1 MTRSQHDSSQPPPKR
16 RTPLWLII
24 AATAIVTIL
33 IVVGINA
40 LSDKEETAADTPT
53 TEQPVEPAK
62 DDIEPSADSDE
73 PLVYSPEDPFLISVP
88 FNPQLLDEIAER
100 EQAIRDGYVPGTVY
114 SPTDPLMVEVKTL
127 TEQLEEQY
135 YYANIYRPENP
146 TVEEFR
152 ITFVEVSWQTLGY
165 YKNLYLVGT
174 GSTSENLRDISA
186 DITEKRAWVSEHAG
200 YYQYAPSE

>member
-1 MTRSQHDSSQPPPKR
+1 MTRSQHDPNQPPSNR

-33 IVVGINA
+33 IIAGINA

-53 TEQPVEPAK
+53 TDQPVEPSK
-62 DDIEPSADSDE
+62 DDTEPSADSDE
-73 PLVYSPEDPFLISVP
+73 PLVYSPEDPFLIDVP
-88 FNPQLLDEIAER
+88 FNPQFLDELEER
-100 EQAIRDGYVPGTVY
+100 EQTIRDGYVPGTVY
-114 SPTDPLMVEVKTL
+114 PPTDPLMVEVETL
-127 TEQLEEQY
+127 IEQLEEQY

-152 ITFVEVSWQTLGY
+152 ITFVEVAWQTLDY

-174 GSTSENLRDISA
+174 GSTSESLLDIPTEIA
-186 DITEKRAWVSEHAG
+186 EKRAWVSEHAG